1 MSKVKITYFDVR
13 GRGELARLV
22 LEAAKK
28 DYEQV
33 TVDFAEWPKMK
44 PGDFKMP
51 NSERSPDWGS
61 YNKTLS
67 VKFSGLQ
74 NAQLMDHSKYSRSAI
89 LS

>member
-33 TVDFAEWPKMK
+33 TVDFAEWAKIK
-44 PGDFKMP
+44 PGDFKMS
-51 NSERSPDWGS
+51 NS
-61 YNKTLS
+61 KLS
-67 VKFSGLQ
+67 I
-74 NAQLMDHSKYSRSAI
+74 D
-89 LS
+89 